1 MSTIED
7 NTIGERI
14 QLERVARKWSLADLA
29 ERSTVSKA
37 MISKI
42 ERGETS
48 PTAALLGR
56 ISAAFQITL
65 SVLLARA
72 EEKGGR
78 LLRADQQ
85 PTWRDPETG
94 YVRTQVSPISDVP
107 LELVHV
113 DLPVGASVSYP
124 ATSYVFVQHAI
135 WVLSGELTFSEG
147 NSDHQLN
154 AGDCLVLGPPQ
165 NCTYRNQGRGACSY
179 LVVIR
184 H

>member
-1 MSTIED
+1 MSNIAD
-7 NTIGERI
+7 NGIGERI
-14 QLERVARKWSLADLA
+14 RRERLARNWSLADLA
-29 ERSTVSKA
+29 GKSNVSKA

-56 ISAAFQITL
+56 ISGAFELTL

-72 EEKGGR
+72 EERAGR
-78 LLRADQQ
+78 LQRAGNQ

-94 YVRTQVSPISDVP
+94 YVRTQVSPVSGVP
-107 LELVHV
+107 LELVRV
-113 DLPVGASVSYP
+113 ELPPGASVTYP
-124 ATSYVFVQHAI
+124 AASYVFIQQAI
-135 WVLSGELTFSEG
+135 WMLSGHLIFLEG
-147 NSDHQLN
+147 DTIHNMET
-154 AGDCLVLGPPQ
+154 GDCLVLGPPQ
-165 NCTYRNQGRGACSY
+165 RCTFRNGSNDPCSY